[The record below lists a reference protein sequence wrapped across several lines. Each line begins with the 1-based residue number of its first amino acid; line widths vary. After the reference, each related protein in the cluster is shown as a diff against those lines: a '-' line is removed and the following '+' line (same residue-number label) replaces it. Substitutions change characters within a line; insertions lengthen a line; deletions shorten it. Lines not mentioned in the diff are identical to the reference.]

1 MNSSSTRREEAFVGL
16 FVLIAAALL
25 IATLFALTGV
35 FGRGDNRYRTLF
47 RNAGGL
53 RPGTS
58 VHYQGGPPV
67 GRVEAVRTDPK
78 DVTRAEI
85 VFRVNKDV
93 PIKTDSIATITSN
106 SPLSDNYLGIK
117 PGTNS
122 APRAPSGSTLKSEEY
137 IGFSELEAEIAELA
151 PQAKVLLANLNDRV
165 TELQVT
171 VARVNDLL
179 NDNNRDNLSASIAN
193 VRGVLEENRPALH
206 STINNVNQASAKIA
220 PLLDDLKKTNAQLQ
234 KTLDSVEGTVDEN
247 RPDIRKSVEDLRK
260 LLATAN
266 QVTEQLQYTLSSNS
280 ENIDEI
286 LMNFREASLNLR
298 ELTQTLKQRPY
309 TLLRSATPPVHEPGK
324 PPKN

>member
-16 FVLIAAALL
+16 FVIVAAGLL
-25 IATLFALTGV
+25 MATLFALTGV
-35 FGRGDNRYRTLF
+35 FGRGDNRYRTF
-47 RNAGGL
+47 FNNAGGL

-67 GRVEAVRTDPK
+67 GRVESVQTDAN
-78 DVTRAEI
+78 DVTRAEV

-93 PIKTDSIATITSN
+93 PVKVDSIAIITSN

-117 PGTNS
+117 PGTN
-122 APRAPSGSTLKSEEY
+122 AAARAPSGSTLKSQEY
-137 IGFSELEAEIAELA
+137 VGFSELEAQIADLA
-151 PQAKVLLANLNDRV
+151 PQAKVLLGNLNERV
-165 TELQVT
+165 NELQVT

-179 NDNNRDNLSASIAN
+179 NDKNRENLSASIAN
-193 VRGVLEENRPALH
+193 VRGVLEENRPALR
-206 STINNVNQASAKIA
+206 STINNVNDASAKIA

-234 KTLDSVEGTVDEN
+234 KTLDSVEGTLDEN
-247 RPDIRKSVEDLRK
+247 RPDIRKSVEDLRR

-266 QVTEQLQYTLSSNS
+266 QVTDQLQTTLSSNS

-298 ELTQTLKQRPY
+298 QLTQTLKQRPY
-309 TLLRSATPPVHEPGK
+309 TLLRSATPPPHEPGK
-324 PPKN
+324 TPKE

>member
-35 FGRGDNRYRTLF
+35 FGRGDNRYRTF
-47 RNAGGL
+47 FSNAGGL

-67 GRVEAVRTDPK
+67 GRVETVRTDPN

-85 VFRVNKDV
+85 IFRVNKDV

-220 PLLDDLKKTNAQLQ
+220 PLIDDLKKTNAQLQ